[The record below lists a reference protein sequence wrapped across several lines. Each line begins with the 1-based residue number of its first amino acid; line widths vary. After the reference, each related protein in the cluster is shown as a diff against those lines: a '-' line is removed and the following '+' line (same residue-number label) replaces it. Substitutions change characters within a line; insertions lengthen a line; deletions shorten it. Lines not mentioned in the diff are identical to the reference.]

1 MVVDMKTV
9 RQKLQESIWEM
20 GDDYQLKTDE
30 EIIDMIID
38 FGCGETEFHTVDIER
53 IIVENQR
60 MKKLLNI
67 EEI

>member
-1 MVVDMKTV
+1 MVSIK
-9 RQKLQESIWEM
+9 KELEESLWES

-30 EIIDMIID
+30 EIIDIISD
-38 FGCGETEFHTVDIER
+38 FGCGMLEFHTVDINR

>member
-1 MVVDMKTV
+1 MRPI
-9 RQKLQESIWEM
+9 RQELQDHLDDS
-20 GDDYQLKTDE
+20 GDDYKMKSDE
-30 EIIDMIID
+30 EIIDMICE
-38 FGCGETEFHTVDIER
+38 FGSGELEFHTIDINR

>member
-1 MVVDMKTV
+1 MKTI
-9 RQKLQESIWEM
+9 KEELQESLWDN

-38 FGCGETEFHTVDIER
+38 FGSGETEFHTIDINR

-67 EEI
+67 EDI